1 MFRRLQGLFRATG
14 STFNIFR
21 FINKEQIPWH
31 LLFTTSLFVLEQNQR
46 NANVPY
52 ELHSVTNAEWG
63 GGGKTSDQLTVF
75 GQLPS
80 ITTPSGKLISQTG
93 ALVRY
98 TARLCQLVPTDDD
111 LVT

>member
-1 MFRRLQGLFRATG
+1 MALVVHYFPFRARAE
-14 STFNIFR
+14 ST
-21 FINKEQIPWH
+21 K
-31 LLFTTSLFVLEQNQR
+31 LMLAY
-46 NANVPY
+46 ANVPY